1 MSLPMLDPLL
11 VWIAAAGLAVL
22 LAHAALTKLADRPL
36 FEQHLAA
43 YGLPPALTPVLAWA
57 LPLAEAALAL
67 ALLSP
72 ARAVGAAGAAALL
85 LAYAGAMAW
94 HRAHGRALDCGCGG
108 EPLPLS
114 WALVLRNALLAA
126 GAAVAAAPMGP
137 RPMALGDFGVVA
149 GAVLLGTLLYA
160 AVHQVLRHRAHLV
173 ELAHRA
179 HAAHAVQ
186 TAGPGHRPHDHLP
199 PAHGPAAGAS
209 S

>member
-1 MSLPMLDPLL
+1 MASMTLPVLDPLL

-43 YGLPPALTPVLAWA
+43 YCVPLGLTPLLAWA
-57 LPLAEAALAL
+57 LPLAEATLAL

-72 ARAVGAAGAAALL
+72 ARGAGASGAAALL
-85 LAYAGAMAW
+85 LLYAGAMAW
-94 HRAHGRALDCGCGG
+94 HRAQGRALDCGCGG

-114 WALVLRNALLAA
+114 WALVLRNVLLAG

-137 RPMALGDFGVVA
+137 RAMALGDFGVVA

-160 AVHQVLRHRAHLV
+160 ALHQVLRHHAHLAHLA
-173 ELAHRA
+173 ELARRA
-179 HAAHAVQ
+179 HAGQAH
-186 TAGPGHRPHDHLP
+186 H
-199 PAHGPAAGAS
+199 PAHGPTAGAS